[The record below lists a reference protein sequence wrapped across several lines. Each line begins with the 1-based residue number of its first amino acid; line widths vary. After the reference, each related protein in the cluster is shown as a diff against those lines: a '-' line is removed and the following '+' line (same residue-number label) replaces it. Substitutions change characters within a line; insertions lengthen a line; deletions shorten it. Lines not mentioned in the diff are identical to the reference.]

1 MLLVNYF
8 DIMVHMSKKTEIF
21 EPKLIRDE
29 KGLKLTNGELEL
41 YGDFTKM
48 AHRLKQSNLERELLV
63 KAIRI
68 KSLTRPLIVMDA
80 TAGLGE
86 DSMLIAA
93 AGHEV
98 HLYESDE
105 TIGALL
111 RDAHERALTDESL
124 RAIALRMNIT
134 IGDSIAAM
142 THLDYE
148 PDVIYL
154 DPMFPKREKSAEVKK
169 KFQLIH
175 GLEEPCTNE
184 QEMLDAAIKAGP
196 RKIVIKRPVKGPFLA
211 GRKPDYSITGNSVR
225 YDCLVFA
232 K

>member
-1 MLLVNYF
+1 
-8 DIMVHMSKKTEIF
+8 MSKTAQTY
-21 EPKLIRDE
+21 EPKLVRDE
-29 KGLKLTNGELEL
+29 KGLKITDGVLEL

-48 AHRLKQSNLERELLV
+48 SKRLKQSNLERELLV
-63 KAIRI
+63 KAVRI
-68 KSLTRPLIVMDA
+68 KSLSRPLVVMDA

-86 DSMLIAA
+86 DSLLIAA
-93 AGHEV
+93 AGHRV
-98 HLYESDE
+98 YLYESDE

-111 RDAHERALTDESL
+111 EDAHRRALEDENL
-124 RAIALRMNIT
+124 KPIAERMTIN
-134 IGDSIAAM
+134 IGDSIQAM
-142 THLDYE
+142 SHLDFE

-184 QEMLDAAIKAGP
+184 QEMLNAAINANP

-211 GRKPDYSITGNSVR
+211 DRKPDYSVTGNSVR
-225 YDCLVFA
+225 YDCIVFA